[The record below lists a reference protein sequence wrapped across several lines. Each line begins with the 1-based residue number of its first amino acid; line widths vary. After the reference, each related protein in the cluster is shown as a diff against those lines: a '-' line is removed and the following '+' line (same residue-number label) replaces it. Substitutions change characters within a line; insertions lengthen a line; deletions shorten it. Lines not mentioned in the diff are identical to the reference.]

1 MNELQ
6 IFDNEDFAKIK
17 EIENNNKDKYTG
29 FFYVLEYGDFVKIG
43 STKNPYQRLMALKRN
58 AVNYGN
64 LKIGRFAIS
73 IPHTNY
79 VENEKHLHEYFKDK
93 RKRGSELFDCALEEI
108 IPDIL
113 TVAEYRDDSEKI
125 NAKADMF
132 FQGMKRCV
140 MGGGANL

>member
-6 IFDNEDFAKIK
+6 IFDNEDSAKIK
-17 EIENNNKDKYTG
+17 EIEKNNKGKYTG

-64 LKIGRFAIS
+64 LKIGRLAIS

-79 VENEKHLHEYFKDK
+79 VENEKKLHEHFKSK
-93 RKRGSELFDCALEEI
+93 RKQGSELFDYRFDDVLNSVKAV
-108 IPDIL
+108 
-113 TVAEYRDDSEKI
+113 VAYKDDSEKMEL
-125 NAKADMF
+125 KAETF
-132 FQGMKRCV
+132 FQGLKNFV
-140 MGGGANL
+140 TGGANL

>member
-17 EIENNNKDKYTG
+17 EIENSNKGKYTG

-43 STKNPYQRLMALKRN
+43 RL
-58 AVNYGN
+58 
-64 LKIGRFAIS
+64 AIS

-132 FQGMKRCV
+132 FQGMKRFV
-140 MGGGANL
+140 MGGANL

>member
-6 IFDNEDFAKIK
+6 IFDNEDFA
-17 EIENNNKDKYTG
+17 
-29 FFYVLEYGDFVKIG
+29 KIG

-93 RKRGSELFDCALEEI
+93 RKRGSELFDCTLEET

-113 TVAEYRDDSEKI
+113 TVVEYRDDSEKI

-132 FQGMKRCV
+132 LQGMKGFV
-140 MGGGANL
+140 MGGTNL

>member
-17 EIENNNKDKYTG
+17 EIENSNKGKYTG

-64 LKIGRFAIS
+64 LKIGRLAIS

-79 VENEKHLHEYFKDK
+79 VENEKHLWKMK
-93 RKRGSELFDCALEEI
+93 
-108 IPDIL
+108 
-113 TVAEYRDDSEKI
+113 KI
-125 NAKADMF
+125 
-132 FQGMKRCV
+132 G
-140 MGGGANL
+140 